1 MNIRKGLTLFFI
13 LLFPSLLYIFLTS
26 GKHNVLEL
34 PYYGRHDS
42 LWTSVDGKRALDSV
56 IHHQVADFAFL
67 DQAGNTVT
75 RQSVDGKIYV
85 ADFFFTTCQSI
96 CPVMSGELYNVQEAF
111 KNDADVMILSHTVD
125 PDKDTV
131 EAMAAYAEQ
140 YHADAKQWLF
150 LTGSKKELYDR
161 ARDSY
166 LLPVAPGDGGEHDFI
181 HAQEVVLIDKQ
192 GHIRGMYDG
201 TSHKAIKELIQDIRK
216 LKADEAVPKKK
227 H

>member
-1 MNIRKGLTLFFI
+1 
-13 LLFPSLLYIFLTS
+13 
-26 GKHNVLEL
+26 
-34 PYYGRHDS
+34 
-42 LWTSVDGKRALDSV
+42 
-56 IHHQVADFAFL
+56 
-67 DQAGNTVT
+67 
-75 RQSVDGKIYV
+75 
-85 ADFFFTTCQSI
+85 
-96 CPVMSGELYNVQEAF
+96 
-111 KNDADVMILSHTVD
+111 
-125 PDKDTV
+125 
-131 EAMAAYAEQ
+131 MAAYAEQ